1 MKISTVPIKAI
12 SKNSTS
18 VSKYSEQGWK
28 HFLPWYL
35 EEQNAAENLGYLKVV
50 VGILKKLTENENKGS
65 YTFLRGDVNIFMP
78 WIRVRIH
85 FNLMTHIYL
94 Q

>member
-1 MKISTVPIKAI
+1 MKVSSVPIKAI

-18 VSKYSEQGWK
+18 FSKYSEQGWK

-35 EEQNAAENLGYLKVV
+35 ADENSAENLGYLKVV
-50 VGILKKLTENENKGS
+50 VGILKKLSENKNKTS

-78 WIRVRIH
+78 WIRVRKP
-85 FNLMTHIYL
+85 FNM
-94 Q
+94 